1 MNIHGSIGFLGFGNM
16 GLAIAGGLLHQGT
29 VTSSQVLF
37 YDPSPERQMDG
48 RHIGATALK
57 SAGEL
62 AAQSATLILA
72 VKPQVMREAL
82 REIKAQIQPESLL
95 VSIAAGLPMDW
106 LEAQV
111 GGAPRMARVMP
122 NTPALAGAGASA
134 VAMNARCT
142 EQDKATL
149 ETIFDAVGLTVFV
162 EEENLHGVTALSGSG
177 PAYFFRFTE
186 LLVEAAVA
194 EGLDRDLAERL
205 AAQTLYGA
213 GKLLHQTEESPADLR
228 AKVTSKGGTTE
239 AAIKAF
245 DEHHLVEVLRAGVH
259 ASAARSRELGLQ
271 LE

>member
-16 GLAIAGGLLHQGT
+16 GLAIAGGLMHQGT
-29 VTSSQVLF
+29 VTSSQVFF

-48 RHIGATALK
+48 RHIGATAIK

-62 AAQSATLILA
+62 AEQSTTLILA
-72 VKPQVMREAL
+72 VKPQIMREAL
-82 REIKAQIQPESLL
+82 REIRAQVQPETLL

-111 GGAPRMARVMP
+111 GGAPRLARVMP

-134 VAMNARCT
+134 VAMNGRCT
-142 EQDKATL
+142 DADKAIL
-149 ETIFDAVGLTVFV
+149 EGIFDAVGLTVFV
-162 EEENLHGVTALSGSG
+162 EEDDLHGVTALSGSG

-194 EGLDRDLAERL
+194 EGLDRDLAARL

-213 GKLLHQTEESPADLR
+213 GKLLHQTQEAPEDLR

-245 DEHHLVEVLRAGVH
+245 EAHELAAVLQAGVQ
-259 ASAARSRELGLQ
+259 ASAGRSRELGLQ